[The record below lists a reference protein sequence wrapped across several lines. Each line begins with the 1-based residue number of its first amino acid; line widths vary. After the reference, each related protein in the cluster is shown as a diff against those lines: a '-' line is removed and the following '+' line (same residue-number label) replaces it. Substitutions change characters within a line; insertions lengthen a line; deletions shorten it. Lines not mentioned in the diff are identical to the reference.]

1 MDNDSMKELLKALDN
16 DENETLMNLTTN
28 KINKLN
34 NDNLQLLRLPR
45 DELKKF
51 HKKVKGYRHVSELD
65 DIQFGNY
72 IRWIPLRDP
81 NNIKMTNG
89 AFIID
94 IKTVK
99 DTGIHVVCK
108 NSMNRIFQIKLNENM
123 VFQKINPQ
131 ESIILQVLDYL
142 EK

>member
-99 DTGIHVVCK
+99 ESGIHVVCK
-108 NSMNRIFQIKLNENM
+108 NSMNRVFNMILNECI
-123 VFQKINPQ
+123 VFQKMNQQ
-131 ESIILQVLDYL
+131 EKILIKIIDYAS
-142 EK
+142 K